1 MVKTMQLPFLL
12 FILSSIHVHCLQQ
25 DNHLLF
31 PLHNNLQW
39 SHPPNHNSPLP
50 CPPPRS
56 RREKNGIILEMKHQR
71 HCSHEDELIEIPK
84 SAQIPLKSGIQLK
97 TLNYIVS
104 IKLGNRKMTM
114 IIDTGSDLT
123 WTQCKPCFSCYI
135 QQGPLF
141 DPHLSLSY
149 RNISCNS
156 STCIALEP
164 VTSVCTTK
172 GANCDYALSYGDGSY
187 TLGVLGKDK
196 IDLGGIVVEEFIF
209 GCGRS
214 NHGLFG
220 GVSGIIGLGR
230 TQLSLVSQTINQ
242 FGGVF
247 SYCLPTRAFNS
258 SGSLILG
265 NDPALYRNISPISYT
280 KLVSGP
286 LQLPFYFVNLTG
298 MIIGG
303 ERLDDGLFNGRVL
316 IDSGTVITRLAP
328 SVYKALRDV
337 FVKRFSGYPPAP
349 PFSILDTC
357 FDLSGY
363 EEVKVPT
370 MKFEFEGD
378 AELSVDVT
386 GILYIVK
393 RDASQVCLAVSS
405 LESEDGVG
413 IIGNFQQKNLRVVY
427 DSAGSKL
434 GFAKEICGYD
444 HQN

>member
-1 MVKTMQLPFLL
+1 
-12 FILSSIHVHCLQQ
+12 
-25 DNHLLF
+25 
-31 PLHNNLQW
+31 
-39 SHPPNHNSPLP
+39 
-50 CPPPRS
+50 
-56 RREKNGIILEMKHQR
+56 MKHKR
-71 HCSHEDELIEIPK
+71 HWSHEDELIGISK
-84 SAQIPLKSGIQLK
+84 SAAQIPLKSGILLK

-104 IKLGNRKMTM
+104 IKLANRKMTM

-135 QQGPLF
+135 QQDPVF
-141 DPHLSLSY
+141 DPHLSSSY
-149 RNISCNS
+149 QNISCDS
-156 STCIALEP
+156 STCIAVKP
-164 VTSVCTTK
+164 ITSGCTSN
-172 GANCDYALSYGDGSY
+172 GANCGYALSYGDGSY

-196 IDLGGIVVEEFIF
+196 INLGGITVEEFIF

-265 NDPALYRNISPISYT
+265 NDSSLYRNLTPISYT
-280 KLVSGP
+280 RLVSGP
-286 LQLPFYFVNLTG
+286 VKLPFYFVNLTG

-303 ERLDDGLFNGRVL
+303 ERLTEGLFNGRVL

-328 SVYKALRDV
+328 SVYRALRDV
-337 FVKRFSGYPPAP
+337 FTKRFSGYPPAP
-349 PFSILDTC
+349 SFSILDTC
-357 FDLSGY
+357 FDLSEY
-363 EEVKVPT
+363 EEVKVPI

-378 AELSVDVT
+378 VELTVDVT

-405 LESEDGVG
+405 LESEDEVG